1 MNINSTLL
9 DAKLFV
15 LGGRKKGVHCPA
27 CGQYAKIYPRTIHK
41 NMARG
46 LLDYYR
52 FDRRNPGE
60 FMHVSECC
68 NHESS
73 QLIWWDLLE
82 EELIL
87 RPDGGRAGYWRVT
100 PLGRRFVMG
109 FVTVPRNAMVY
120 NETVLRYEGV
130 QWSIHDALGY
140 YFDLNG
146 LL

>member
-1 MNINSTLL
+1 VNINSTLL

-52 FDRRNPGE
+52 FDRRHPGE
-60 FMHVSECC
+60 FMHVSQCC

-82 EELIL
+82 EELVLVRARPPGLQEDPPPGHARLIL
-87 RPDGGRAGYWRVT
+87 PWDDRDYDDQM
-100 PLGRRFVMG
+100 PLK
-109 FVTVPRNAMVY
+109 
-120 NETVLRYEGV
+120 
-130 QWSIHDALGY
+130 SIGS
-140 YFDLNG
+140 
-146 LL
+146 LLP